1 MELFLKING
10 MISDFVW
17 GPVMIV
23 LLMGTGL
30 YFTIRTRGLQF
41 RRFGY
46 VMREKVGRLFT
57 GGAGKGVADGAVSP
71 FQALTTALAG
81 TIGTGNI
88 VGVATAITTG
98 GPGAIFWMWISAV
111 VGMMTKYSEIVLS
124 VHFRERSGKNE
135 WRGGPMFYIERGL
148 HQKWLAVLFA
158 LFAFCTTFGTGNL
171 TQINAIASS
180 MKTTFHIPP
189 LATGI
194 AVAALIAFVVI
205 GGVRRIGRIT
215 EKVVPLMSVFYIVGA
230 IVVLFIN
237 RNAILPTLGMIVKA
251 AFTPTAAFGGFL
263 GAGVMQAVRMGM
275 ARGIFSNEAGLGT
288 APIAH
293 AAADTEQPVEQGLWG
308 VFEVFM
314 DTILVCTC
322 TALIILTSGLWT
334 GGTDGA
340 DLTMAA
346 FAQALPY
353 AGNLIITVALF
364 FFALSTMLG
373 WAYYGEKCFEYLFG
387 EKLISIYRV
396 AFVLV
401 AVLGSVVELKVVWAV
416 SDTLNGLMA
425 IPNLV
430 GLLGL
435 SGIVIKLTKQYF
447 GEKM

>member
-10 MISDFVW
+10 AINSFVW
-17 GPVMIV
+17 GPVMMV

-30 YFTIRTRGLQF
+30 YFTFRSRGLQF

-46 VMREKVGRLFT
+46 VMKEKVGRLFT

-88 VGVATAITTG
+88 VGVATAITAG
-98 GPGAIFWMWISAV
+98 GPGAIFWMWISALA
-111 VGMMTKYSEIVLS
+111 GMMTKYAEIVLS
-124 VHFRERSGKNE
+124 VHFRDRNSKNE

-171 TQINAIASS
+171 TQINAIAAS
-180 MKTTFHIPP
+180 METTFGLPP
-189 LATGI
+189 FATGLL
-194 AVAALIAFVVI
+194 VAALIGFVII

-215 EKVVPLMSVFYIVGA
+215 EKVVPLMSLFYMIGA
-230 IVVLFIN
+230 AIVLFIN
-237 RNAILPTLGMIVKA
+237 RAAIVPSLSAIFHA
-251 AFTPTAAFGGFL
+251 AFTPAAAMGGFL
-263 GAGVMQAVRMGM
+263 GAGVMKAIQLGM

-293 AAADTEQPVEQGLWG
+293 AAADTERPVEQGLWG
-308 VFEVFM
+308 IFEVFM

-334 GGTDGA
+334 SGIDGA
-340 DLTMAA
+340 ELTMAA
-346 FAQALPY
+346 FTQALPSL
-353 AGNLIITVALF
+353 GNLIITVALF

-373 WAYYGEKCFEYLFG
+373 WSYYGEKCFEYLFG
-387 EKLISIYRV
+387 EKHVNIYRF
-396 AFVLV
+396 AFVLT
-401 AVLGSVVELKVVWAV
+401 AAIGSVIELKLVWAV

-425 IPNLV
+425 IPNLI

-435 SGIVIKLTKQYF
+435 SGLVIKLTKDYF